1 MTESQIDRPIKF
13 RNEDGTPMLNWQGK
27 PRLRAPIVGGLRPK
41 KKERLPRAS
50 RHGEHYS
57 PGFASSEAGEKGKR
71 NLWFLASRILSNVY
85 PDLVESLHKP
95 MCDFFV
101 QKNPRKSLLLQD
113 GIKNRMLL
121 APRGHFKTTIDLCDI
136 IQWML
141 AFPDVTIVL
150 FSGTE
155 QLTARMVDEV
165 KQHFLNNGDFRATYP
180 QWVPDKALHEFG
192 VKGSFTLP
200 CRHQIRREPTLSV
213 TTLKS
218 TRAGAH
224 YDIEKFD
231 DVVTELN
238 SNTAA
243 LNAETKRQWSLT
255 LPLLNP
261 GGYRDVIGT
270 LYSHDCFYG
279 PIVEQLRKSEI
290 TRCESLKGK
299 FGWKISV
306 ESALRREPDKDLF
319 RPEAILF
326 PQRFCVDLNDNP
338 RKQNLQQIWRD
349 DAELFAAQYMNDP
362 QSLAS
367 DQFSMPRLRA
377 HVVERADIPS
387 SVNLYMT
394 WDLAQ
399 STREHSDY
407 SVGVLGGFSPN
418 GTLYV
423 VDIVRGQFRPGEV
436 IEQIIQSYRKWP
448 VKRVAIEKD
457 QAVNMLAPG
466 LEARQ
471 RALGLYIPIDLVP
484 LKYGGMHP
492 ERQILSLGPLLEQNK
507 LWFTA
512 SAQHL
517 EEAFREFS
525 RFPKYRHDDIC
536 RAVSLM
542 MFYRQHGYQPDLAM
556 EPLAVE
562 VTGAQVYGDGE
573 CGAGINCG

>member
-1 MTESQIDRPIKF
+1 MT
-13 RNEDGTPMLNWQGK
+13 NWKGE
-27 PRLRAPIVGGLRPK
+27 PRLRRPMVCVNRPT
-41 KKERLPRAS
+41 KKEKPPRSTS
-50 RHGEHYS
+50 RMPVCVCS
-57 PGFASSEAGEKGKR
+57 TVGEKGKR
-71 NLWFLASRILSNVY
+71 NLWFLASKILSRVY

-101 QKNPRKSLLLQD
+101 KKNPNKHFLVQD
-113 GIKNRMLL
+113 GVKNRLLL

-141 AFPDVTIVL
+141 AFPDISIVL

-165 KQHFLNNGDFRATYP
+165 KQHFLQNGDFRETYP
-180 QWVPDKALHEFG
+180 QWVPDERISEFG
-192 VKGSFTLP
+192 ARGSFTLP
-200 CRHQIRREPTLSV
+200 IRKQIRREPSLSI

-224 YDIEKFD
+224 YDVEKFD
-231 DVVTELN
+231 DVVTEIN
-238 SNTAA
+238 SKTAA
-243 LNAETKRQWSLT
+243 LNDETRHQWSLT

-279 PIVEQLRKSEI
+279 PIVEQVSKAKLTARQRI
-290 TRCESLKGK
+290 D
-299 FGWKISV
+299 WKIEV
-306 ESALRREPDKDLF
+306 QSALRREPDQELF

-326 PQRFCVDLNDNP
+326 PQRFCVDSNDNP

-367 DQFSMPRLRA
+367 DQFSMPRLRS

-423 VDIVRGQFRPGEV
+423 VDIVRGQFRPAQV

-448 VKRVAIEKD
+448 VCRIGIEKD
-457 QAVNMLAPG
+457 QAANMLAPG

-471 RALGLYIPIDLVP
+471 RELGLYIPVDMVP
-484 LKYGGMHP
+484 VKFGGMHP

-507 LWFTA
+507 LWFCL
-512 SAQHL
+512 SATHL

-536 RAVSLM
+536 RAVSLL
-542 MFYRQHGYQPDLAM
+542 MFYRHHGYRPELAL
-556 EPLAVE
+556 EPEAVQ

-573 CGAGINCG
+573 IGAGIVG